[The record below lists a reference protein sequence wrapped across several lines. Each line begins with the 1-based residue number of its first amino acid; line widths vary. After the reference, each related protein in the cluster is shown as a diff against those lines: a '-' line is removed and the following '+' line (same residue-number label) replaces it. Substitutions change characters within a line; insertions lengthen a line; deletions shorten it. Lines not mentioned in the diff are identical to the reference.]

1 MLATAVPPLA
11 TAGDPPPAAGGA
23 AACTTCGGGAGAAAG
38 DDALLL
44 AALAVLPWLPTELAA
59 PLAAPGLTL
68 ALGAP
73 PASLIPD
80 ADADPTGTDGIAVWT
95 ALAAAGL
102 GAGLLPDDGALV
114 DGPLLGPPGVGP
126 PGGGELSP
134 PSPSF
139 LEPVLSDLGGGGV

>member
-11 TAGDPPPAAGGA
+11 TAGEPPPAGGA
-23 AACTTCGGGAGAAAG
+23 DAACTTCGGGAAAG
-38 DDALLL
+38 DGCDALLL

-59 PLAAPGLTL
+59 PLDAPGLTL
-68 ALGAP
+68 ALGLP
-73 PASLIPD
+73 PANLIPD
-80 ADADPTGTDGIAVWT
+80 ADAEPTGTDGIADCT

-102 GAGLLPDDGALV
+102 GAGALLEDGALEE
-114 DGPLLGPPGVGP
+114 GPLFGPPGVGP

-139 LEPVLSDLGGGGV
+139 LLPVLSDLGGGGV